1 MDIRYRR
8 SRVDVAIAVGPTYTS
23 QERAARH
30 TRRTQ
35 VEEGATAGDRV
46 LTESTPATAGRVRPH
61 MCS

>member
-1 MDIRYRR
+1 M
-8 SRVDVAIAVGPTYTS
+8 DVAIAVGPTYTS
-23 QERAARH
+23 QEQAARH

-46 LTESTPATAGRVRPH
+46 LTKSTPATAGRVRPH